1 MQKLARAHFKAYPS
15 KTLLALSLAAVG
27 VYAHAE
33 NVPLSLTISETL
45 SRDSNLFRVEPGQYS
60 IADTVSSTGLKL
72 GLDKSY
78 GRQRYT
84 ANIGGYVNRYFDD
97 KQLDNSSYSLDLG
110 LISEFADKGIVQ
122 ITGSAS
128 QNLARFDVANQNS
141 VNNIK
146 NMQSNSQISGQL
158 SYGGYG
164 ALNPYVSANH
174 FQQGFTETS
183 SNYQASN
190 QDTYGLGINYSL
202 VPQLSIGLGARIT
215 RGDISYDDGS
225 GGKVVDR
232 LRRRDIDLS
241 SNWVA
246 TGLSTLYARISATH
260 EKDIYDPNT
269 NLQLSDAKTH
279 GLTGEIDWNYTPQGL
294 LSYSIS
300 FIRDKGNVGRNYDLS
315 NTLIA
320 PGASSQTYKDADSTY
335 KQISENNRLTNTL
348 NAKVTLDLSY
358 KFKLN
363 ASAAYSKYHL
373 DQAQNTDNSLFGTS
387 TSTASPSEHSRY
399 TVYSIGGQYQYARW
413 INLYCDI
420 KRFKRTRDAEYT
432 PFNSTVTACT
442 GQFTLNG
449 MN

>member
-1 MQKLARAHFKAYPS
+1 MPKQARSYLSASPS
-15 KTLLALSLAAVG
+15 KTLLALSLAALMPH
-27 VYAHAE
+27 AHAE
-33 NVPLSLTISETL
+33 NIPLSLTLSETL
-45 SRDSNLFRVEPGQYS
+45 SRDANLFRVAPGEYAV
-60 IADTVSSTGLKL
+60 ADTVSSTGLKL
-72 GLDKSY
+72 GLNKSY

-97 KQLDNSSYSLDLG
+97 KQLNNNSYSVDLG
-110 LISEFADKGIVQ
+110 VVSEFADKGVAQ
-122 ITGSAS
+122 ISGSAS

-141 VNNIK
+141 VNDIK

-164 ALNPYVSANH
+164 AFNPYVSASH
-174 FQQGFTETS
+174 FQQGFTQTS
-183 SNYQASN
+183 SSYQASN
-190 QDTYGLGINYSL
+190 QNTYGLGTNYSV
-202 VPQLSIGLGARIT
+202 VPQLSVGLGGRFT
-215 RGDISYDDGS
+215 RGTISYDDGY
-225 GGKVVDR
+225 GGQIVDR

-246 TGLSTLYARISATH
+246 TGLSTLYARISATQ
-260 EKDIYDPNT
+260 EKDAYDPNS
-269 NLQLSDAKTH
+269 NLQIADAKTH

-315 NTLIA
+315 NSLIA
-320 PGASSQTYKDADSTY
+320 PGASYKDFNSTY
-335 KQISENNRLTNTL
+335 KQTNENNRLTNTL
-348 NAKVTLDLSY
+348 NAKITWDLSS

-363 ASAAYSKYHL
+363 TSAAYSKYHL
-373 DQAQNTDNSLFGTS
+373 DQTQNVDDSLFGTS
-387 TSTASPSEHSRY
+387 TSTASPTEHSRY
-399 TVYSIGGQYQYARW
+399 TTFSIGGQYQYARW

-420 KRFKRTRDAEYT
+420 KRIKRTRDAEYT